1 MSLRPASPEEQLA
14 EILRELGIPNAC
26 RNRQLFP
33 EASELVSVGK
43 DICGREQRLAL
54 HAANA
59 WRELQAAAE
68 SEGIVLLLVS
78 AFRSW
83 SCQKQIIERKLAAS
97 QTMEEILRVS
107 AAPGFSEH
115 HTGRTVDVTT
125 PGCKPLTEDFEQTPG
140 FVWLVRRADDFGFS
154 MTYPRHNKFGVIYE
168 PWHWTF
174 NERTV

>member
-1 MSLRPASPEEQLA
+1 
-14 EILRELGIPNAC
+14 
-26 RNRQLFP
+26 
-33 EASELVSVGK
+33 
-43 DICGREQRLAL
+43 
-54 HAANA
+54 
-59 WRELQAAAE
+59 
-68 SEGIVLLLVS
+68 
-78 AFRSW
+78 
-83 SCQKQIIERKLAAS
+83 
-97 QTMEEILRVS
+97 MEEILRVS